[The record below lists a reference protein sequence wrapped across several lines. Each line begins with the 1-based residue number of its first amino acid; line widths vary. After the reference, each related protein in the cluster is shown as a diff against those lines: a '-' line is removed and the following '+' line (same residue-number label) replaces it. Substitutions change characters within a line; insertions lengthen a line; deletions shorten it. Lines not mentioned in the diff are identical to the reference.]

1 MPCQFGGDRQVTVR
15 YEITDCTKL
24 GGTNKNIINFLI
36 KQNLFRKELFF
47 MTKSKI
53 GTIEAIMLV
62 LIIIVTHTISSLPR
76 EILVSTK
83 SATIINLLFV
93 SILAILFSYFIIKL
107 MENFSGA
114 DIIDISEYLGGKVF
128 KNVVGFIFIS
138 FFLVSSSIL
147 LRNFCE
153 SLKIIY
159 YPMTNILFILS
170 LFVLAVCTAN
180 RLDFNASLKTNL
192 LIIPLV
198 LASII
203 FLFFANMNKFVPQR
217 AFPIFGDGLFNTFI
231 LGLTNLSAFGGIT
244 FLYFLPPYLKE
255 PQKMKKIA
263 LISIGLSGIYLIFCV
278 ATLLFMFS
286 FFINTNEITPLYNA
300 TRYIEFGSFFQRLES
315 VFLLIWIL
323 AFACYV
329 SISSKFAMG
338 IFKKLTNIET
348 KKPLIDMFGLLILG
362 ITLIPKNYAI
372 SDQFE
377 TDIYP
382 YLVLGITFCLG
393 SCVLLLANLMKKKQK
408 KITNV

>member
-1 MPCQFGGDRQVTVR
+1 
-15 YEITDCTKL
+15 
-24 GGTNKNIINFLI
+24 
-36 KQNLFRKELFF
+36 

-93 SILAILFSYFIIKL
+93 SILAILFSYFIVKL
-107 MENFSGA
+107 MKNFSGA

-263 LISIGLSGIYLIFCV
+263 LISIGLSAIYLIFCV

-382 YLVLGITFCLG
+382 YLVLSITFCLG
-393 SCVLLLANLMKKKQK
+393 SSVLLLANLMKKKQK

>member
-1 MPCQFGGDRQVTVR
+1 
-15 YEITDCTKL
+15 
-24 GGTNKNIINFLI
+24 
-36 KQNLFRKELFF
+36 

-53 GTIEAIMLV
+53 GTLEAIMLV

-76 EILVSTK
+76 EILVSAK

-93 SILAILFSYFIIKL
+93 SILAILFSYLVVKL
-107 MENFSGA
+107 MKNFGGN
-114 DIIDISEYLGGKVF
+114 DIVDISEYLGGKVF
-128 KNVVGFIFIS
+128 KNIVGIIFIF

-170 LFVLAVCTAN
+170 LFILAVCTAN

-231 LGLTNLSAFGGIT
+231 LGLSNLASFGGIT

-255 PQKMKKIA
+255 PEKMKKIA
-263 LISIGLSGIYLIFCV
+263 LISIGLSAIYLIFCV

-323 AFACYV
+323 AFACYL
-329 SISSKFAMG
+329 SITSKFAMG

-348 KKPLIDMFGLLILG
+348 KKPLIDIFGLLILG
-362 ITLIPKNYAI
+362 IALLPKNYAI
-372 SDQFE
+372 SDRFE
-377 TDIYP
+377 TNIYP
-382 YLVLGITFCLG
+382 YLVLGITFCFG
-393 SCVLLLANLMKKKQK
+393 FSILLLATFMKKKQN
-408 KITNV
+408 KIANHS